1 MSKADA
7 YAADVVSYSY
17 DSYSSPIIFG
27 GLLSR
32 DDRLRASQDSDFTM
46 K

>member
-1 MSKADA
+1 MSKVDA

-17 DSYSSPIIFG
+17 DSYSSPVIFG

-32 DDRLRASQDSDFTM
+32 DDRLRASQSPDFTM
-46 K
+46 E